1 MPMTEIKTDKDLA
14 KLPEGTLAELLDGE
28 IFMVPAPIPEH
39 QRISRK
45 LLIVLS
51 EYVELNS
58 LGECF
63 DSLID
68 VLLDEHNVV
77 QPDLIF
83 ISKERSSIIQ
93 RTRVEGAPDW
103 VAEILS
109 EGNAYHDLKTKKK
122 LYEKHGVK
130 EYWILDP
137 MERSIEI
144 FSNGESGFK
153 LCASATSGSI
163 SSLLFRDFSVDLERI
178 FGKPDSI
185 SQFQI

>member
-1 MPMTEIKTDKDLA
+1 MPMTEFKTDKDLA

-39 QRISRK
+39 QRISGELHFYLMQFVRK
-45 LLIVLS
+45 NQNGITLAS
-51 EYVELNS
+51 P
-58 LGECF
+58 
-63 DSLID
+63 ID
-68 VLLDEHNVV
+68 VLLDEYNVV

-83 ISKERSSIIQ
+83 IAKERSSIIQ

-137 MERSIEI
+137 MERSIEV
-144 FSNGESGFK
+144 FSNGESGFQ
-153 LCASATSGSI
+153 LVVSATTGKV
-163 SSLLFRDFSVDLERI
+163 SSVFLKDFSVDLERI
-178 FGKPDSI
+178 FGKPESI